1 LKSFLSPSTSNA
13 PSRDKTG
20 HGWRRAAAEGAAG
33 PLIANPFQW
42 ATFLGVPHLRDD
54 VGLGSEPGE
63 TGPPAPGTPLSA
75 PAAEALF
82 PELYDELR
90 RIAHRHLGAERTGH
104 TLSTTALVHEAYVK
118 LADQTRARF
127 ANRSHFLAVASQ
139 AMRRILVGYARKVKA
154 DKRGGR
160 WHRLDFDSADIPVE
174 ERAEAL
180 VALDAAMERLAELN
194 PRLSRVVECRFFGG
208 MTEEEVAAALGVAD
222 RTVRRDW
229 IKAKGWLMRELKGA
243 DAP

>member
-1 LKSFLSPSTSNA
+1 MDSQPSSSGPLPAGTPA
-13 PSRDKTG
+13 TVG
-20 HGWRRAAAEGAAG
+20 AAE
-33 PLIANPFQW
+33 
-42 ATFLGVPHLRDD
+42 
-54 VGLGSEPGE
+54 S
-63 TGPPAPGTPLSA
+63 
-75 PAAEALF
+75 LF

-90 RIAHRHLGAERTGH
+90 RIAHRQLGAERTGH

-127 ANRSHFLAVASQ
+127 ASRSHFLAVASQ
-139 AMRRILVGYARKVKA
+139 AMRRVLVAYARRVKTE
-154 DKRGGR
+154 KRGGD
-160 WHRLDFDSADIPVE
+160 WHRLDLETADIPVE

-180 VALDAAMERLAELN
+180 VTLDAAMERLSALN

-208 MTEEEVAAALGVAD
+208 MTEEEVAAALGVTE

-229 IKAKGWLMRELKGA
+229 IKAKGWLVRELEAA

>member
-1 LKSFLSPSTSNA
+1 MF
-13 PSRDKTG
+13 
-20 HGWRRAAAEGAAG
+20 
-33 PLIANPFQW
+33 ANPFPW
-42 ATFLGVPHLRDD
+42 ATFFGVPHFRDGVSPD
-54 VGLGSEPGE
+54 SEPGT
-63 TGPPAPGTPLSA
+63 TGPIPTQPPLSA
-75 PAAEALF
+75 AAAEALF

-127 ANRSHFLAVASQ
+127 VNRSHFLAVASQ

-154 DKRGGR
+154 DKRGGS
-160 WHRLDFDSADIPVE
+160 WHRLDFDSVDIPVE
-174 ERAEAL
+174 DRAEAL
-180 VALDAAMERLAELN
+180 VALDGAMERLAELN

-208 MTEEEVAAALGVAD
+208 MTEEEVAAALGVAE

-229 IKAKGWLMRELKGA
+229 IKAKGWLMRELAGA
-243 DAP
+243 DGS

>member
-1 LKSFLSPSTSNA
+1 MERASGLPALHF
-13 PSRDKTG
+13 PSR
-20 HGWRRAAAEGAAG
+20 HGRRKPDIRPAALPAG
-33 PLIANPFQW
+33 RLIANPFPQ
-42 ATFLGVPHLRDD
+42 AIFSEVPHFRDG
-54 VGLGSEPGE
+54 VGIDSEPGK
-63 TGPPAPGTPLSA
+63 TGPHSTGTPLSDA
-75 PAAEALF
+75 AAEALF

-139 AMRRILVGYARKVKA
+139 AMRRILVGYARKVKS

-160 WHRLDFDSADIPVE
+160 WHRLDFDAVDIPVE

-180 VALDAAMERLAELN
+180 VALDGAMERLAALN
-194 PRLSRVVECRFFGG
+194 PRLCRVVECRFFGG
-208 MTEEEVAAALGVAD
+208 MTEEEVATALGVTD

-229 IKAKGWLMRELKGA
+229 IKAKGWLVRELTGTET
-243 DAP
+243 P

>member
-1 LKSFLSPSTSNA
+1 V
-13 PSRDKTG
+13 R
-20 HGWRRAAAEGAAG
+20 
-33 PLIANPFQW
+33 LIANPLPW
-42 ATFLGVPHLRDD
+42 AIFLEVPHFRAGVDID
-54 VGLGSEPGE
+54 SEPGT
-63 TGPPAPGTPLSA
+63 TGPPPTGTPLSA
-75 PAAEALF
+75 AAAEALF

-104 TLSTTALVHEAYVK
+104 TLSTTALVHEAYFK

-127 ANRSHFLAVASQ
+127 ASRSHFLAVASQ

-180 VALDAAMERLAELN
+180 VALDAAIERLAALN

-208 MTEEEVAAALGVAD
+208 MTEEEVAAALGVVD